1 MPGPLIDENAT
12 EWLTF
17 TDTAAGVPVH
27 FDFEFICNDSCSVY
41 IKGTTWILKGSIFI
55 FAELLGKQTLEP
67 FINLDV
73 SIKEQVLTLEYFDE
87 NDEVRSKTFECPIN
101 NSTIFRLSNIHD
113 KVFKNFPFWYI

>member
-1 MPGPLIDENAT
+1 MCLGPMPGPLIDENAT

-55 FAELLGKQTLEP
+55 FAELLRETNFG
-67 FINLDV
+67 
-73 SIKEQVLTLEYFDE
+73 
-87 NDEVRSKTFECPIN
+87 
-101 NSTIFRLSNIHD
+101 TIFKS
-113 KVFKNFPFWYI
+113 WC